1 MIAIISFNDYHSSIK
16 FEGECCFQ
24 LTLHLKREHF
34 ISQNQMTSNQRLFC
48 TKIFNIVTHLV

>member
-34 ISQNQMTSNQRLFC
+34 VSQNQMTFC
-48 TKIFNIVTHLV
+48 NKIFNIVTHLV